1 MGARFTKAHWKC
13 NSATKNWGIET
24 ANDLTPFADRKQV
37 LIVILI
43 VLEKFL
49 KE

>member
-1 MGARFTKAHWKC
+1 MLDSQRPTE
-13 NSATKNWGIET
+13 SATVPQKNWGIET
-24 ANDLTPFADRKQV
+24 ANDLTPYADRKQV